1 MTRGQPA
8 QPINKIQHGNQW
20 CVRLSFADV
29 GKSFGQFQGLGFK
42 ELWWVDPGKV
52 QASRK
57 MWDEACREINAIAE
71 IFKDYRTSLS
81 LSWNCHHI
89 GQFIIP
95 SLHRTILLND
105 GCEHF
110 LNLIL
115 RLLLLAERSTSAF
128 ACCDS
133 IALRLTCVNACLT
146 CTYLCNYL
154 LFTSTD
160 DPTIV
165 TVVLCERHPML

>member
-1 MTRGQPA
+1 
-8 QPINKIQHGNQW
+8 
-20 CVRLSFADV
+20 
-29 GKSFGQFQGLGFK
+29 
-42 ELWWVDPGKV
+42 
-52 QASRK
+52 
-57 MWDEACREINAIAE
+57 MWGEACGEINAIAE
-71 IFKDYRTSLS
+71 IFKEYRTSLS
-81 LSWNCHHI
+81 LSWNCHT

-95 SLHRTILLND
+95 SLHNRTILLND
-105 GCEHF
+105 GCKHF
-110 LNLIL
+110 LSLIL

-165 TVVLCERHPML
+165 TVVLSERQTQISVCCNLCFAYSACQCLASCALLGLC